1 MDMIANLEEY
11 KLLFFD
17 LLPQVITISIFA
29 FVAFKAVRI
38 LAKFI
43 QKIVL
48 KNADKISHEERTE
61 FEKRVSTIKGI
72 LIAIFDTFIWAVI
85 IFFVLEKAGI
95 DVRPLLAGAGIV
107 GLAVGF
113 GAQELVRD
121 IISGMFMIFENQI
134 RKRDIAIING
144 TTGQVENIGL
154 RTITLRDVSGVVHI
168 FQHGKINS
176 LSNMT
181 KDWSAIVFEIGVA
194 YKENL
199 NKVMDVMKAVGDELA
214 KDKKF
219 KNDIIEPIE
228 IMGVEKFEDSSI
240 IIKARIKT
248 KPSIQWDIGREYRK
262 NLKEAFDANRIEIPF
277 PHMSLYWGSTSE
289 PFQILN
295 NKE

>member
-1 MDMIANLEEY
+1 MDVVAIFNDY
-11 KLLFFD
+11 KLVFFD
-17 LLPQVITISIFA
+17 LLPQIISIALFALFA
-29 FVAFKAVRI
+29 FKGVRM

-43 QKIVL
+43 QKVVVS
-48 KNADKISHEERTE
+48 NADKISHEERTE

-72 LIAIFDTFIWAVI
+72 LIAIFDTFVWAVI
-85 IFFVLEKAGI
+85 IFFILGKAGI

-134 RKRDIAIING
+134 RKRDVAIING
-144 TTGQVENIGL
+144 TTGTVESIGL

-168 FQHGKINS
+168 FQNGKINS

-194 YKENL
+194 YKENVTRVM
-199 NKVMDVMKAVGDELA
+199 KVMKDVGDELA
-214 KDKKF
+214 KDPKF
-219 KNDIIEPIE
+219 KTEILEPIE
-228 IMGVEKFEDSSI
+228 IMGVEKFEESSV

-248 KPSIQWDIGREYRK
+248 KPVMQWDVGREYRK
-262 NLKEAFDANRIEIPF
+262 KLKEAFEAFGIEIPF
-277 PHMSLYWGSTSE
+277 PHISLYWGNTSE
-289 PFQILN
+289 PFQV
-295 NKE
+295 KQK